1 MSPATAP
8 GSSAITVLFVNTDLR
23 VGGQE
28 SALVE
33 IMRGFD
39 REKIR
44 PVVAC
49 LKEAGELASR
59 VRAAGIP
66 LYCDLLSSKFDV
78 RVLPR
83 LVRIIRRERVRV
95 VCTVGSGDKLF
106 WGRLAGFVAR
116 VDGIVATLHKTR
128 SADGRP
134 VVEPLN
140 RLLTPITDA
149 FVAVARGAA
158 EYLIH
163 EEGLPRSKVHVIY
176 NGVDLDRFSGA
187 GRASARAE
195 LGLAHDAPVAV
206 HVAQLRPEKGHDVL
220 LDAAAIVAGRIPA
233 VRFLLVGDG
242 PLRATIEARVR
253 DLGLERT
260 VTLLGIRHDVPHVL
274 AAADVALLPSHARVE
289 TFPNS
294 ILEAMASGLPIVA
307 SRVGSLDEMVE
318 DRVNGYLLPAGDAP
332 ALAQAIFELLSDPVR
347 ASQMGASARA
357 RVGEHFTR
365 ERAIRAREELF
376 SSLVHAR
383 RPRPAG

>member
-1 MSPATAP
+1 M
-8 GSSAITVLFVNTDLR
+8 LFVNTDLR

-33 IMRGFD
+33 IVRGFD
-39 REKIR
+39 RAKIR

-49 LKEAGELASR
+49 LKEAGELAAR

-66 LYCDLLSSKFDV
+66 LYSDLLSSKFDV

-83 LVRIIRRERVRV
+83 LVRIIRREKIRV

-158 EYLIH
+158 EYLIR
-163 EEGLPRSKVHVIY
+163 EEGLPRDKVHVIY
-176 NGVDLDRFSGA
+176 NGVDLERFSGE
-187 GRASARAE
+187 GRATARAE

-220 LDAAAIVAGRIPA
+220 LDAAAIVAAKIPT

-242 PLRATIEARVR
+242 PLRATIEGRIR
-253 DLGLERT
+253 ELHLERT
-260 VTLLGIRHDVPHVL
+260 VTLLGIRHDVPRVL

-307 SRVGSLDEMVE
+307 SRVGSLDEMVV
-318 DRVNGYLLPAGDAP
+318 DRVNGVLLPAGDVR
-332 ALAQAIFELLSDPVR
+332 ALAQAIEEILLDPEHAR
-347 ASQMGASARA
+347 AMGRSARE
-357 RVGEHFTR
+357 RVAEHFTR
-365 ERAIRAREELF
+365 DRAIRAREELF
-376 SSLVHAR
+376 SSLVRAR
-383 RPRPAG
+383 RPRASG

>member
-1 MSPATAP
+1 MSPSPAG
-8 GSSAITVLFVNTDLR
+8 GSAAIGVLFVNTDLR

-33 IMRGFD
+33 ILRGFD

-49 LKEAGELASR
+49 LKEAGELAPR

-66 LYCDLLSSKFDV
+66 LYSDLLSSKFDV

-83 LVRIIRRERVRV
+83 LVRIIRRERIRV

-140 RLLTPITDA
+140 RWLTPITDA
-149 FVAVARGAA
+149 YVAVARGAA
-158 EYLIH
+158 EYLVR
-163 EEGLPRSKVHVIY
+163 EEGLPRAKVHVIY
-176 NGVDLDRFSGA
+176 NGVDLERFSGD
-187 GRASARAE
+187 GRAGARAE
-195 LGLAHDAPVAV
+195 LGIAPEAPVAV

-220 LDAAAIVAGRIPA
+220 LDAAAIVAEKIPS

-253 DLGLERT
+253 ELRLERS
-260 VTLLGIRHDVPHVL
+260 VTLLGIRHDVPRLL
-274 AAADVALLPSHARVE
+274 AAADVALLPSHPRVE

-318 DRVNGYLLPAGDAP
+318 HGVNGYLLPTGDAR
-332 ALAQAIFELLSDPVR
+332 ALAEAIVELIADPAR
-347 ASQMGASARA
+347 ARAMGASARA
-357 RVGEHFTR
+357 RVAQHFTR

-376 SSLVHAR
+376 SSLVR
-383 RPRPAG
+383 T